1 MNSKNNFKK
10 SNVANKRG
18 QEKMKQDLEKQLDE
32 MWNQHEKDMERLAV
46 DESFEKSKSEDVS
59 NHQKI
64 LVSGSSI
71 DNSVQITMNAL
82 GHVDEV
88 NIDKTNFLMG
98 TQDKDEE
105 RLCEYKENLER
116 KILYASNDAR
126 SKLDQK

>member
-1 MNSKNNFKK
+1 MNCKNKYQSQTNE
-10 SNVANKRG
+10 
-18 QEKMKQDLEKQLDE
+18 EKMKQDLEKQLDE
-32 MWNQHEKDMERLAV
+32 MWSQHEKDMERLAV
-46 DESFEKSKSEDVS
+46 DESFEKPKNEDVS

-71 DNSVQITMNAL
+71 DNSVRITMNAL

-105 RLCEYKENLER
+105 GLCEYKENLER
-116 KILYASNDAR
+116 KILYAFNDAR